1 MNSFVQ
7 AQAIAPRADVFSDFL
22 AALVGVLNR
31 CAPVLLLAGLVFAL
45 RLPSFSF
52 DVINVDESVYHL
64 MGQAWLHGTPPHLG
78 IVDNKPLGLYGLHAI
93 AGLLFTDPI
102 AGARLLAAIAT
113 FAAAWLLSRLAQTFL
128 GVNRWGGMVC
138 GLLFSG
144 YAILLGG
151 DASQG
156 PVFYAP
162 LLAGGALLI
171 MTEIAALKAGKAPS
185 VAKLG
190 AAGLLLGLSLQIKYV
205 TVFESVAFG
214 LFYLHAAWQA
224 DRRGANIRA
233 PAILGALVLI
243 AGGLAPTLAAIG
255 YYAALGQGATFMFYS
270 FTANA
275 TRAMT
280 HDPFPVL
287 ASRVGLI
294 LFALAPLMAPSF
306 EYLRMRAP
314 QERWVPR
321 FMAAW
326 FAMAMLGGIAQLQFA
341 DHYFYEAVLPL
352 ALMAAAAIHGAAAP
366 RRRAAVTT
374 FLLLGMAL
382 TGYVGVR
389 SLGVDN
395 NGGKHMPSI
404 VARDITTTGAR
415 SMYVFNSH
423 TLLHLLTG
431 IPLPTKYPLA
441 DHLIRD
447 INAESFGFD
456 GPKEMARVLANDQD
470 VIVVSRPINPEAV
483 SADRRKLLED
493 KLAASYCLWRQYPAG
508 AHHVDVYLLHG
519 FAGQGA
525 CAAPVTV
532 AKAEPPRERTFPAPL
547 APRKNSTPTLLA
559 RLAP

>member
-1 MNSFVQ
+1 MNSLVQ
-7 AQAIAPRADVFSDFL
+7 ARSIAPRADVFSEIF
-22 AALVGVLNR
+22 AAVNR
-31 CAPVLLLAGLVFAL
+31 AAPVLLLAAGVFLL
-45 RLPSFSF
+45 RWPSFSF

-78 IVDNKPLGLYGLHAI
+78 IVDNKPLGLYGLHAV
-93 AGLLFTDPI
+93 AGLLFADPI

-113 FAAAWLLSRLAQTFL
+113 FAAAWLLARTAETFL
-128 GVNRWGGMVC
+128 GVGRWGGMVC

-162 LLAGGALLI
+162 MLAGGALLI
-171 MTEIAALKAGKAPS
+171 MTEIAALNTGKAPS
-185 VAKLG
+185 VARLG

-205 TVFESVAFG
+205 TVFECASFG
-214 LFYLHAAWQA
+214 LFYLHAAWHVH
-224 DRRGANIRA
+224 RRGAHIRV
-233 PAILGALVLI
+233 PAIAGALVLI

-255 YYAALGQGATFMFYS
+255 YYAALGQGATFMFYT

-280 HDPFPVL
+280 HDPLPVL

-294 LFALAPLMAPSF
+294 LFALAPLMAPGI
-306 EYLRMRAP
+306 EYLRGARSKGG
-314 QERWVPR
+314 WVPR

-326 FAMAMLGGIAQLQFA
+326 FAAAMVGGAVQLQFA

-352 ALMAAAAIHGAAAP
+352 ALMAAAAIHGKGAP
-366 RRRAAVTT
+366 RRAVVTSA
-374 FLLLGMAL
+374 LLLGMAL

-404 VARDITTTGAR
+404 VARDITAVGAH

-431 IPLPTKYPLA
+431 IPLPTRYPLA

-456 GPKEMARVLANDQD
+456 GPAEMARVLNNGQD
-470 VIVVSRPINPEAV
+470 VIVVSRPINPDAV
-483 SADRRKLLED
+483 SPDRRKLLED
-493 KLAASYCLWRQYPAG
+493 KLAADYCLWRQYPAG
-508 AHHVDVYLLHG
+508 GHHLDVHLRLG
-519 FAGQGA
+519 FTGSDTCVMPQKVAMRDVAG
-525 CAAPVTV
+525 P
-532 AKAEPPRERTFPAPL
+532 RTFPQPSWL
-547 APRKNSTPTLLA
+547 KGKQQTLMA

>member
-7 AQAIAPRADVFSDFL
+7 AQPIAPRADVFSEIFAASI
-22 AALVGVLNR
+22 AALHR
-31 CAPVLLLAGLVFAL
+31 AAPILLLAAGVFFL
-45 RLPSFSF
+45 RLPSLGF

-78 IVDNKPLGLYGLHAI
+78 IVDNKPLGLYALHAL
-93 AGLLFTDPI
+93 AGMLFADPI

-113 FAAAWLLSRLAQTFL
+113 FAAAWLLAHLAETFL
-128 GVNRWGGMVC
+128 GVGRWGGMVC
-138 GLLFSG
+138 GLLFSS

-162 LLAGGALLI
+162 MLAGGAFLI
-171 MTEIAALKAGKAPS
+171 MSEIAALRNGAAPS
-185 VAKLG
+185 VLRLG

-205 TVFESVAFG
+205 TVFECAAFG
-214 LFYLHAAWQA
+214 LFYLHSAWRA
-224 DRRGANIRA
+224 DQRSQGRVRTSAVA
-233 PAILGALVLI
+233 GALALI
-243 AGGLAPTLAAIG
+243 AGGLAPTLAAVA
-255 YYAALGQGATFMFYS
+255 YYAVMGQGATFIFYS

-294 LFALAPLMAPSF
+294 LFALAPLIMPSI
-306 EYLRMRAP
+306 EYLRRATS
-314 QERWVPR
+314 RGGWVAG

-326 FAMAMLGGIAQLQFA
+326 FAAAMLGGSAQLQFA

-352 ALMAAAAIHGAAAP
+352 ALMACAAIHGAGAP
-366 RRRAAVTT
+366 RRAAVTT
-374 FLLLGMAL
+374 VLLLGMAL
-382 TGYVGVR
+382 TGYVGLR

-404 VARDITTTGAR
+404 VARDITAVGAR

-431 IPLPTKYPLA
+431 IPLPTRYPLA

-456 GPKEMARVLANDQD
+456 GPKEMARVLNNDQD
-470 VIVVSRPINPEAV
+470 VIVVSRPINPAAV

-493 KLAASYCLWRQYPAG
+493 KLASDYCLWRQYPAG
-508 AHHVDVYLLHG
+508 AHHLDVYLLHG
-519 FAGQGA
+519 FTGSDICTMPQKMALRDDAPGPRIFPQPQVTPGLA
-525 CAAPVTV
+525 MVAAD
-532 AKAEPPRERTFPAPL
+532 R
-547 APRKNSTPTLLA
+547 
-559 RLAP
+559 